1 MFMSVQTT
9 VAVPQRAETAGPITG
24 RERIEIVDIL
34 RGFAL
39 FGILLVN
46 MAVFKASWA
55 GLQYT
60 ATTDPSPL
68 DRIATLAVD
77 FFATGKFFTLFSFLF
92 GFGFAIQMI
101 RAQQKGVPFVPRFAR
116 RLLVLLA
123 IGLIHALLIW
133 YGDILV
139 SYALIG
145 FLLILF
151 RNRSPRALLIWA
163 SALLL
168 VATLLI
174 GGFMGLMELSRMVP
188 EGRAALAQVE
198 AQTLA
203 QTEGDVARDLAIYG
217 GGSYGEIVRERISDY
232 GGLLFGVLF
241 MVLPILAMF
250 LLGLYAGKL
259 GILHD
264 PAAHL
269 TLLRRVRFWG
279 LLLGFGLSLLL
290 VIGQMRLS
298 LFGALFSELL
308 HFSLSGPLLSMG
320 YAATIVLLAQHER
333 WRSRLAPLGSAG
345 RMALTNYLLQS
356 LICTTLFY
364 GYGFGLFGQVGAAL
378 GIVIALVIYA
388 LQIPF
393 SMWWLRRFQFGPMEW
408 LWRSLTYG
416 AWQPMRRTVVA

>member
-60 ATTDPSPL
+60 ATDASPL
-68 DRIATLAVD
+68 DRIVTLAVD

-101 RAQQKGVPFVPRFAR
+101 RAKQKGVPFVPRFAR
-116 RLLVLLA
+116 RLLVLFA